1 MRTGNDIQ
9 NNEKDMRISRLLRR
23 MHWVFL
29 GLSVLIIGKIV
40 YLQTDWVP
48 DEEYLKF
55 FQPT

>member
-29 GLSVLIIGKIV
+29 GLSVLIIGKII

-48 DEEYLKF
+48 DEEYL
-55 FQPT
+55 